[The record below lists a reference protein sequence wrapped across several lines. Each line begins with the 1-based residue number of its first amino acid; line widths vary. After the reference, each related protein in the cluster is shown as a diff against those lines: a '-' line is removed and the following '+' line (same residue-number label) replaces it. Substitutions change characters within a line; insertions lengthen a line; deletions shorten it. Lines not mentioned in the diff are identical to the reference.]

1 MLCVNYILM
10 KLENIKNKVKQKY
23 KIKKKRN
30 DSSKDKQEIF
40 SFNIYKKGS
49 QIEYSLN
56 KNRPGWGK
64 DLTLGD

>member
-1 MLCVNYILM
+1 MLCVNYILI